1 MSDGRSYVMLGG
13 LTEFQPE
20 LILDLYD
27 NLEFVIRLLVA
38 AAAGSLIGFERSR
51 RLKEAGIRT
60 HCIVALSAAL
70 FMILSK
76 YAFIDVAEL
85 SLNKTDNARI
95 AAQVVSGIS
104 FLGAGIIFKQG
115 KSGVKGLTTAA
126 GIWGTAAVGLAIGS
140 GLYIVGIS
148 ATLIMLVIQFTL
160 HKHPAG
166 SNPQYEYDVLIRMP
180 DRADLHKDMEK
191 FLNEKDCII
200 ENTHV
205 KKEDQDVEITLFVRT
220 DHPFEHS
227 DILAFMSEHP
237 DIRELSI

>member
-1 MSDGRSYVMLGG
+1 MLRG

-20 LILDLYD
+20 MILNIYD
-27 NLEFVIRLLVA
+27 NLEFLIRLIIA
-38 AAAGSLIGFERSR
+38 TGAGGLIGLERSR
-51 RLKEAGIRT
+51 RFKEAGVRT

-126 GIWGTAAVGLAIGS
+126 GIWATAAVGLAIGS
-140 GLYIVGIS
+140 GLYFVGVS
-148 ATLIMLVIQFTL
+148 ATVIILVIQFAL
-160 HKHPAG
+160 HRHPVG
-166 SNPQYEYDVLIRMP
+166 SNLQYEYDVVVCMADQPELHEAL
-180 DRADLHKDMEK
+180 DR
-191 FLNEKDCII
+191 FFNEKHCAI
-200 ENTHV
+200 ENTSV
-205 KKEDQDVEITLFVRT
+205 KKKKEEGEVEISLFIRSYL
-220 DHPFEHS
+220 PFQHKDVVE
-227 DILAFMSEHP
+227 FMKEHP
-237 DIRELSI
+237 EVREMSI

>member
-1 MSDGRSYVMLGG
+1 MLRG

-20 LILDLYD
+20 MILNLYD
-27 NLEFVIRLLVA
+27 NLEFLIRLIIA
-38 AAAGSLIGFERSR
+38 TGAGGLIGLERSR
-51 RLKEAGIRT
+51 RFKEAGVRT

-126 GIWGTAAVGLAIGS
+126 GLWVSAIVGLAIGAGFYEA
-140 GLYIVGIS
+140 GLYTTAVILIAEVLFAKLEYKLIEKTPEVSLYVECAEKKCIDTMLQVLREKKIKITNFATTHIS
-148 ATLIMLVIQFTL
+148 ESGKSNSCVIITVRTNKKYKAEELIKDISKNDGV
-160 HKHPAG
+160 
-166 SNPQYEYDVLIRMP
+166 VLIER
-180 DRADLHKDMEK
+180 
-191 FLNEKDCII
+191 
-200 ENTHV
+200 V
-205 KKEDQDVEITLFVRT
+205 
-220 DHPFEHS
+220 
-227 DILAFMSEHP
+227 
-237 DIRELSI
+237 

>member
-1 MSDGRSYVMLGG
+1 MLGK
-13 LTEFQPE
+13 LTDFQPE
-20 LILDLYD
+20 LFLDIYD
-27 NLEFVIRLLVA
+27 NLEFVIRLLVS
-38 AAAGSLIGFERSR
+38 AAAGGLIGLERSR

-60 HCIVALSAAL
+60 HCIVALSSCL

-76 YAFIDVAEL
+76 YAFVDVAAL

-115 KSGVKGLTTAA
+115 RSGVKGLTTAA
-126 GIWGTAAVGLAIGS
+126 GIWGTAAVGLAIGA
-140 GLYIVGIS
+140 GLYTVGIS
-148 ATLIMLVIQFTL
+148 AVLIMLALQFTL

-180 DRADLHKDMEK
+180 DRADLHEAVEG
-191 FLNEKDCII
+191 FLKEKDCLI

-205 KKEDQDVEITLFVRT
+205 KKEDQEVEISLFIRT
-220 DHPFEHS
+220 DQPFEHG
-227 DILAFMSEHP
+227 DILSFMGEHP
-237 DIRELSI
+237 DIRELSM

>member
-1 MSDGRSYVMLGG
+1 MLGK
-13 LTEFQPE
+13 LTDFQPE
-20 LILDLYD
+20 LFLDIYD
-27 NLEFVIRLLVA
+27 NLEFVIRLLVS
-38 AAAGSLIGFERSR
+38 AAAGGLIGLERSR

-60 HCIVALSAAL
+60 HCIVALSSCL

-76 YAFIDVAEL
+76 YAFVDVAAL

-115 KSGVKGLTTAA
+115 RSGVKGLTTAA
-126 GIWGTAAVGLAIGS
+126 GIWGTAAVGLAIGA
-140 GLYIVGIS
+140 GLYTVGIS
-148 ATLIMLVIQFTL
+148 AVLIMLALQFTL

-180 DRADLHKDMEK
+180 DRADLHEAVEH
-191 FLNEKDCII
+191 FLKEKDCFI

-205 KKEDQDVEITLFVRT
+205 KKEDQEVEISLFIRT
-220 DHPFEHS
+220 DQPFEHG
-227 DILAFMSEHP
+227 DILSFMGEHP
-237 DIRELSI
+237 DIRELSM

>member
-1 MSDGRSYVMLGG
+1 MIKG

-20 LILDLYD
+20 MLLRWSD
-27 NLEFVIRLLVA
+27 NLEFIIRLVIATVA
-38 AAAGSLIGFERSR
+38 GGLIGLERSKR
-51 RLKEAGIRT
+51 FKEAGIRT

-76 YAFIDVAEL
+76 YAFVDVAEL

-126 GIWGTAAVGLAIGS
+126 GIWATAAVGLSIGS
-140 GLYIVGIS
+140 GLYLVGFA
-148 ATLIMLVIQFTL
+148 ATGIILILQFAL

-166 SNPQYEYDVLIRMP
+166 SNYQHEYDIVVRMKDQP
-180 DRADLHKDMEK
+180 ELHEALNRFFDEK
-191 FLNEKDCII
+191 KCII
-200 ENTHV
+200 DNTHI
-205 KKEDQDVEITLFVRT
+205 KKKKTEGEIEMILSVRSYRPFSYADVV
-220 DHPFEHS
+220 
-227 DILAFMSEHP
+227 AFMNEHP
-237 DIRELSI
+237 QVREMSI